1 MSVPVVVLPRVGR
14 AARLLLLAVLTAAL
28 TVPGVVAAPS
38 ASADHMITAAERRP
52 NLRYGSEGDAVLYVQ
67 HRLDVSGPTGYF
79 GPKTRAAVN
88 RLKGKHGWRQNGVV
102 GRRVWVALL
111 GPEGT
116 RHRRASRSHDRA
128 SALPGTAAFGKLVVR
143 TARRTAAGARYV
155 YGSTGPKTFDCSGF
169 VGYVHRR
176 LGKTL
181 PRTSRD
187 IRSATRVISR
197 SSVRPG
203 DLVFVHTG
211 GRVTHVGIVSRRLN
225 YWWEA
230 SNPRSGVG
238 VHRAWTSSVS
248 YGRVR

>member
-1 MSVPVVVLPRVGR
+1 MTGARHTPVQTRMQAVRFSRFGGPEVLDLAEVRAPAPAVGEAVVRVEAAGVNPSDVKNVAGAFASTTLPRVPGR
-14 AARLLLLAVLTAAL
+14 EFAG
-28 TVPGVVAAPS
+28 TVVDGP
-38 ASADHMITAAERRP
+38 AE
-52 NLRYGSEGDAVLYVQ
+52 L
-67 HRLDVSGPTGYF
+67 
-79 GPKTRAAVN
+79 
-88 RLKGKHGWRQNGVV
+88 V

-128 SALPGTAAFGKLVVR
+128 SARPGTAAFGKLVVR